1 MLGRFKDLCPEVI
14 EEQPPTSLMIDD
26 SLLNSDIYI
35 YIYEFI
41 YIYMSY
47 SCEFCSLCSGNS
59 GVQEPCWK
67 ENHYL
72 DPGEAETLRQ
82 IIEK

>member
-35 YIYEFI
+35 YIYICHILVNFAV
-41 YIYMSY
+41 
-47 SCEFCSLCSGNS
+47 C
-59 GVQEPCWK
+59 VQEIREFK
-67 ENHYL
+67 NLAGKKIITLIQVRRRLL
-72 DPGEAETLRQ
+72 D
-82 IIEK
+82 K